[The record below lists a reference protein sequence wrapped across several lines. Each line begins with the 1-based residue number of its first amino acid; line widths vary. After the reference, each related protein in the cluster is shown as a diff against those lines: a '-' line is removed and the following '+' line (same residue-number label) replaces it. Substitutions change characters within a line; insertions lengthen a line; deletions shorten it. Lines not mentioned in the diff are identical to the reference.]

1 VPQRVPEGNGAVWPS
16 VIQTSAEINP
26 GNSGGALVDISGRAI
41 GIPTLAAINPEMG
54 SQARGIGFAIDSN
67 TVRRIT
73 GHPLGSR

>member
-1 VPQRVPEGNGAVWPS
+1 MTRFACGHPS
-16 VIQTSAEINP
+16 ANADSPLRGRTSVED
-26 GNSGGALVDISGRAI
+26 NSGSALVDISGRVI

-73 GHPLGSR
+73 GNLLGSQ